1 MMNAV
6 SRKNLQ
12 TGITRLLLPLVSM
25 LVAAPEAKAQKPL
38 EGFPV
43 CEPSAAVRVPCG
55 PVGTSCLLVGD
66 NEESK
71 DLYLYRIQQ
80 ASLKPMPESDFR
92 VPLGGAKDEVS
103 DIEAMASSGPGE
115 ILIFGSHG
123 RDRSCNAEGKRR
135 RFLRARFADGKL
147 EALGGG
153 IVKSKKISCER
164 LFGDSLQGGVM
175 QAVCTAIDSAEQ
187 EAEEVAARRKET
199 KDKDRAQVEC
209 EQASPFNL
217 EGAVAV
223 QQGGRNRVW
232 AGLRSPLVEFG
243 NGANKA
249 VLLGMA
255 DSGQFEFNAAA
266 LLDLGGRGVRE
277 LAESGEWI
285 WGIAGPAQ
293 SGNAPF
299 SLWRFRK
306 SELKDGAVITPELVR
321 RLPDSSEGLVPDGDK
336 FWVLTDGGRGKE
348 RCTQIPEHFS
358 TPLP

>member
-1 MMNAV
+1 
-6 SRKNLQ
+6 
-12 TGITRLLLPLVSM
+12 
-25 LVAAPEAKAQKPL
+25 
-38 EGFPV
+38 
-43 CEPSAAVRVPCG
+43 
-55 PVGTSCLLVGD
+55 
-66 NEESK
+66 
-71 DLYLYRIQQ
+71 
-80 ASLKPMPESDFR
+80 
-92 VPLGGAKDEVS
+92 
-103 DIEAMASSGPGE
+103 
-115 ILIFGSHG
+115 
-123 RDRSCNAEGKRR
+123 
-135 RFLRARFADGKL
+135 
-147 EALGGG
+147 
-153 IVKSKKISCER
+153 
-164 LFGDSLQGGVM
+164 M